1 MAKKKTVAKNA
12 AKKKAT
18 KRLSE
23 VMKPSGMTLEEWQVA
38 LRQQAAMS
46 EISALS
52 LSTRSYHQANI
63 GCATHALTGD
73 TRWCIVEQIVCGT
86 IAHALISKI
95 RN

>member
-1 MAKKKTVAKNA
+1 MAKKKTVTKNA
-12 AKKKAT
+12 TKKKTA

-46 EISALS
+46 ENFGIEPIDEESAPGEYWV
-52 LSTRSYHQANI
+52 RNPHR
-63 GCATHALTGD
+63 TGD

-86 IAHALISKI
+86 IAHVLISRL

>member
-46 EISALS
+46 ENFGIEPIDEELS
-52 LSTRSYHQANI
+52 LGAY
-63 GCATHALTGD
+63 
-73 TRWCIVEQIVCGT
+73 WV
-86 IAHALISKI
+86 
-95 RN
+95 RNPRNHWRNKVVYRGA